1 MYNINIEHT
10 DKRLFPMN
18 CYKDNRPI
26 GEQGGYLLLLL
37 RYEFMTSSMF
47 VTAII
52 IWKNH
57 SIPSSYPSFLTKAG
71 IKENFMYPCTS
82 KRLREQPPTVMWY
95 ALCTHFRVRVHYT
108 KIYIFRQ
115 SSDGHYKSTA

>member
-1 MYNINIEHT
+1 
-10 DKRLFPMN
+10 
-18 CYKDNRPI
+18 
-26 GEQGGYLLLLL
+26 
-37 RYEFMTSSMF
+37 MTSSMF
-47 VTAII
+47 VTAIHLEEI
-52 IWKNH
+52 IPLH
-57 SIPSSYPSFLTKAG
+57 HRIPPFIKKAG

-115 SSDGHYKSTA
+115 SSDGHNKSTA